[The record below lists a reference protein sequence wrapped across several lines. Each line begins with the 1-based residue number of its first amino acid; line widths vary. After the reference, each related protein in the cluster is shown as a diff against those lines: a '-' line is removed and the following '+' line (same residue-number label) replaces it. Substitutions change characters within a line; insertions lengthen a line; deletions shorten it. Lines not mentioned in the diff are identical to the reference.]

1 MRLEFLKNLK
11 GDEVLAKDVIGQDGE
26 IFLKTGSK
34 ISRNQAKH
42 LARYGVFMVYVE
54 DERFSDISNIKD
66 LAEVKKVT
74 LEIMPNLFNDLLE
87 GDKRNLKKSVN
98 MIEELVGDIVN
109 QNSINI
115 NLYEVKIYDN
125 YTYVHCVDTSVMSIY
140 LGNCLGLNHS
150 EVKDLGISALF
161 HDIGKIRIPNE
172 IINKESGLTENEF
185 ELIKKHPIYGKEIL
199 EKSGLFSERIINGV
213 LHHHER
219 VDGKGYPYG
228 LDRDKISDYGKIITV
243 SDVFTAVSANRS
255 YRKKFDPKEA
265 YELILSG
272 MGSRFDKKII
282 EKFKE
287 NFAIYP
293 LGCCVR
299 LSNGVEGYVIKQNKN
314 LPDRP
319 VIRVV
324 YDSFTR
330 EPIQIYEVDLM
341 KKLSLTIEA
350 VVE

>member
-11 GDEVLAKDVIGQDGE
+11 SEEVLAKDVIGENGE
-26 IFLKTGSK
+26 IFLKAGSK
-34 ISRNQAKH
+34 ISRNQAQK
-42 LARYGVFMVYVE
+42 LARYNIFMVYVE

-74 LEIMPNLFNDLLE
+74 LEIIPNLFNDLLE
-87 GDKRNLKKSVN
+87 GDRRNLKKSLN
-98 MIEELVGDIVN
+98 MVEELVEDIVN

-115 NLYEVKIYDN
+115 NLYEVKAYDN
-125 YTYVHCVDTSVMSIY
+125 YTYIHCVDTSVISIY
-140 LGNCLGLNHS
+140 LGNCLGLS
-150 EVKDLGISALF
+150 KLEIKELGVSAIL
-161 HDIGKIRIPNE
+161 HDIGKIEIPNE

-185 ELIKKHPIYGKEIL
+185 ELIKRHPIYGKEIL
-199 EKSGLFSERIINGV
+199 EKSGLFSERIVNGV

-228 LDRDKISDYGKIITV
+228 LEGDSICDYGKIITV

-272 MGSRFDKKII
+272 MGNRFDRKIV
-282 EKFKE
+282 EKFRE
-287 NFAIYP
+287 SFAIYP

-299 LSNGVEGYVIKQNKN
+299 LSNGVEGYVIKQNKS

-324 YDSFTR
+324 YDSITKM
-330 EPIQIYEVDLM
+330 PIQFYEVDLM